1 MLNLIN
7 FQTKGY
13 EELVEIDGKII
24 YQVFAIKKNNEAYI
38 IYHYIV
44 PEDKLDQAEDY
55 ETEEFSEFL
64 ELESAIKYIQSKG
77 ANLSKF
83 NIFKGSKPF

>member
-24 YQVFAIKKNNEAYI
+24 YQVFAIKKNNEAASM
-38 IYHYIV
+38 
-44 PEDKLDQAEDY
+44 P
-55 ETEEFSEFL
+55 
-64 ELESAIKYIQSKG
+64 
-77 ANLSKF
+77 
-83 NIFKGSKPF
+83 